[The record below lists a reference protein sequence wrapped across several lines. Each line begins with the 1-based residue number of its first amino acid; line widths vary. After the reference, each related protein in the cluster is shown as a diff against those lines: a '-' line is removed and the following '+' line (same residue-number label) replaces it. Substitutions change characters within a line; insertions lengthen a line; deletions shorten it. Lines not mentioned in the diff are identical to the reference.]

1 METETWIGRVLI
13 NQLTTHDKRYK
24 HNYASVEQTT
34 DDLVA
39 ACTQLDAL
47 ITAGGFEELSLE
59 QLLSQD
65 AAFECEVETELQTL
79 EGRELI
85 ECVGEQ
91 KRLGPPLEPGDYGI
105 TAVWEPTES
114 GRAEARAIR
123 EAYAAEVEAL
133 VETHGRES
141 DEFKEEILALAKT
154 YGILPNLG

>member
-1 METETWIGRVLI
+1 METETWIERVLI
-13 NQLTTHDKRYK
+13 DQLTTHDKRYK
-24 HNYASVEQTT
+24 HDYAGVKQTT
-34 DDLVA
+34 DELVA

-47 ITAGGFEELSLE
+47 TAAGGFEDLPLE

-65 AAFECEVETELQTL
+65 TAFEAEVETALQAL
-79 EGRELI
+79 DDQDLV

-91 KRLGPPLEPGDYGI
+91 QRRGPPLESGEYGT

-123 EAYAAEVEAL
+123 ESYAAEVETL

-141 DEFKEEILALAKT
+141 DEFKEEILTLAKT
-154 YGILPNLG
+154 HGILPNLG

>member
-1 METETWIGRVLI
+1 METEMWIERVLI
-13 NQLTTHDKRYK
+13 DQLTTHDKRYK
-24 HNYASVEQTT
+24 HDYAAVEKTT
-34 DDLVA
+34 DELVA

-47 ITAGGFEELSLE
+47 TAAGGFEDISFE

-65 AAFECEVETELQTL
+65 VAFEAEVETALQAL
-79 EGRELI
+79 EQRDLI

-91 KRLGPPLEPGDYGI
+91 RRRGPPLESGDYGT

-114 GRAEARAIR
+114 GRVEARAIR
-123 EAYAAEVEAL
+123 EAYAAEVETL

-141 DEFKEEILALAKT
+141 DEFKEELLTLAKT